1 MHAFMSRALR
11 PNGIVASSTM
21 RAHQIRGGGLGRDDS
36 QTGLRVTGVRL
47 NLEPDLKLAVL

>member
-1 MHAFMSRALR
+1 MFGFALDLVNAVYVKGAAF
-11 PNGIVASSTM
+11 P
-21 RAHQIRGGGLGRDDS
+21 HRGGGLGRDDS